1 MKRFYPVLFSAVLAV
16 CSLHGQYG
24 APKDDT
30 DEKQPTQPPEEI
42 PDFNNLDEY
51 VYQPRSNL
59 NYGMRFNI
67 GPKIAFGGHG
77 VIAAPE
83 SVPDTTTPDIYRLYH
98 DGLVSVDS
106 RTLAVGNGT
115 GTGSVPIAPD
125 GKTNS
130 WTYINPSQLTPDDY
144 MQFHIYSGTVSAIT
158 PISEQGKDNIGSE
171 IYTSFD
177 MGNLGKRLKWSLFGG
192 VSISDISAATFSNV
206 KGFLNTTTDTYNLFG
221 QTPPAADPSTGTPYT
236 SPTTEQVT
244 LGAGTAGSQT
254 ITINNE
260 TLISNTPVSH
270 DVGTPVATEI
280 TDHFK
285 TSGAYFTF
293 RGGPQLQY
301 NFTDHLK
308 AVVNVG
314 AGLIYAGTNYTTSQV
329 LQPPTGVEIVD
340 VVSDGVSV
348 FRLAAYADASL
359 EYDVTDTT
367 GFYLGAYYQDAR
379 GYTQHINDGLGSD
392 YSTTVDLSNQQ
403 GFRTGMTYRF

>member
-1 MKRFYPVLFSAVLAV
+1 MKRLSPVLFSLVFAL

-30 DEKQPTQPPEEI
+30 DEKQPAQPPEEI

-51 VYQPRSNL
+51 IYQPRSNL

-67 GPKIAFGGHG
+67 GPKISFGGKG
-77 VIAAPE
+77 AISAPE
-83 SVPDTTTPDIYRLYH
+83 TTPDSTTPDLYRLYH
-98 DGLVSVDS
+98 DGVVAPDS

-130 WTYINPSQLTPDDY
+130 WTYIDPTQLTSDDY
-144 MQFHIYSGTVSAIT
+144 MQFHIYSGTVS
-158 PISEQGKDNIGSE
+158 PISAVDERGKDNLGAE
-171 IYTSFD
+171 IYTSAD
-177 MGNLGKRLKWSLFGG
+177 MGSLGKRLKWSLFGG
-192 VSISDISAATFSNV
+192 VSISDVAAATFSNV
-206 KGFLNTTTDTYNLFG
+206 KGTLDTTTDTYNLFG
-221 QTPPAADPSTGTPYT
+221 QTPFTPTPGAPYT
-236 SPTTEQVT
+236 SPTTT
-244 LGAGTAGSQT
+244 TATIGAGTANAQT
-254 ITINNE
+254 ITITNE
-260 TLISNTPVSH
+260 TLISNAPVNRSFESVQNF
-270 DVGTPVATEI
+270 DV

-285 TSGAYFTF
+285 VSGAYFTF

-314 AGLIYAGTNYTTSQV
+314 AGLVYAGTNYTVSQV

-340 VVSDGVSV
+340 IVSDGSSY

-359 EYDVTDTT
+359 EYDVSDTT

-379 GYTQHINDGLGSD
+379 GYDQHVYDGAGSD
-392 YSTTVDLSNQQ
+392 YTTRVDLSDQQ
-403 GFRTGMTYRF
+403 GFRSGMTYRF